1 VNGVRKVDEGAGLT
15 SAEATMTI
23 EVSVADVVESG
34 EAMVR
39 VLRDELAAND
49 DHAIES
55 LWTLGASREAS
66 SSVVVDGARAI
77 ALPPVPAPVNDDA
90 FVAEILLARDEELD
104 ADSLLAADPEF
115 AEVCDARRDG
125 WLVRIENEAD
135 ACDE

>member
-1 VNGVRKVDEGAGLT
+1 MNGVRKVDEGAGLNG
-15 SAEATMTI
+15 AEATMTI

-49 DHAIES
+49 DHAIDS

-66 SSVVVDGARAI
+66 SSVVDGARAI
-77 ALPPVPAPVNDDA
+77 ALLPVPAPVNDDA
-90 FVAEILLARDEELD
+90 FVAEIVFGHGDELD
-104 ADSLLAADPEF
+104 ADSILAADPEF
-115 AEVCDARRDG
+115 AAVCDERRDG
-125 WLVRIENEAD
+125 WLARIENEAD